1 MPLLVINFADVL
13 LIHRTIARLKVSNL
27 ILPVT
32 HKDIDLDDEADR
44 LLEGHF
50 IKNVCFL
57 EFFARLILTSIMLLG
72 R

>member
-32 HKDIDLDDEADR
+32 HKDIDDEADR

>member
-1 MPLLVINFADVL
+1 MLLLPIHFANVL
-13 LIHRTIARLKVSNL
+13 LIHRTIAWLKVSNL

-32 HKDIDLDDEADR
+32 HKDIDDEADR

-50 IKNVCFL
+50 IKNICFL
-57 EFFARLILTSIMLLG
+57 EFFSRLILTSIMLLG